1 MTRTFLLIAFF
12 VSIMLGS
19 FIWFVATWDPSER
32 PTISQNTVPASSCQ
46 KTSGEC
52 EGLAPHSDTSRE
64 SIT

>member
-32 PTISQNTVPASSCQ
+32 PTISENRLLLLFPNT
-46 KTSGEC
+46 G
-52 EGLAPHSDTSRE
+52 SDHGNQRQ
-64 SIT
+64 IA